1 MVAGKTPEGN
11 APAMTPHV
19 WTTPVA
25 AGFLLM
31 AACAASAAAP
41 PGVPAES
48 RAPDLSFPE
57 AHSDQWQ
64 GFKRHH
70 FRVGGAGAWIAEPE
84 FPLPGNPWVWCMEFP
99 DAFPERCG
107 APDLLREGF
116 YYAHLKVGDTY
127 GAPAVMGAMRAFY
140 EEMTRRGLSRKLVLA
155 GISRG
160 GLYAGRFA
168 AEKPESVSVIY
179 GDAPVCDIKSWP
191 AGRGSGRGSPED
203 WAKLKAIYGFSTDA
217 EALAYDG
224 NPVDTLEPLAA
235 AGVALVFVVG
245 DDDDEVPP
253 SENALLVE
261 ERYRLLG
268 GTVRVIR
275 KPGAGHHP
283 HGLDNPRPVV
293 DFILQHGTK
302 P

>member
-1 MVAGKTPEGN
+1 MCLAAGVVGFWF
-11 APAMTPHV
+11 AGV
-19 WTTPVA
+19 CSGVA
-25 AGFLLM
+25 AGAGL
-31 AACAASAAAP
+31 SA
-41 PGVPAES
+41 
-48 RAPDLSFPE
+48 DLSFPG
-57 AHSDQWQ
+57 AQSDRWQ

-70 FRVGGAGAWIAEPE
+70 FRVVGAEAWIAEPE
-84 FPLPGNPWVWCMEFP
+84 SPLPGNPWAWCMEFP
-99 DAFPERCG
+99 DAFPVRCG

-127 GAPAVMGAMRAFY
+127 GAPPAIRVMRAFY
-140 EEMTRRGLSRKLVLA
+140 EEMTRRGLSRKPVLV

-160 GLYAGRFA
+160 
-168 AEKPESVSVIY
+168 
-179 GDAPVCDIKSWP
+179 DIKSWP

-203 WAKLKAIYGFSTDA
+203 WEKLKIIHGFADDA
-217 EALAYDG
+217 EALAYEG
-224 NPVDTLEPLAA
+224 NPVDNLQPLAA
-235 AGVALVFVVG
+235 AGVALIFVVG

-261 ERYRLLG
+261 ERYRRLG

-293 DFILQHGTK
+293 EFILEHGTK